1 MFIFHEQLFLFL
13 ILVFKNLLHI
23 NLNVGFVAV
32 AMTEDQPESGDVTDS
47 PLNSLAEGKQEP
59 GSVQSSDSEFY

>member
-1 MFIFHEQLFLFL
+1 MF
-13 ILVFKNLLHI
+13 
-23 NLNVGFVAV
+23 FVVV

-47 PLNSLAEGKQEP
+47 PLNSLTEGKQEP